1 MDSQLKKN
9 LSSAEYWFRAVY
21 SLFFLLCAK
30 IAGTLILLIALAQI
44 IFTLVTARPNDR
56 LVSFGGSLAK
66 YIFTI
71 FNFVTC
77 KSEDKPFPFADW
89 PQADAVD
96 DDISATEPIEP
107 VADTAEQV
115 TEPETAEITESSS
128 DEVEKPGDNSIGKPS
143 QDT

>member
-21 SLFFLLCAK
+21 SVLFLLCAK

-44 IFTLVTARPNDR
+44 IFTLVTARPNAR

-89 PQADAVD
+89 PEAEPITD
-96 DDISATEPIEP
+96 DVSVVEPIEP
-107 VADTAEQV
+107 VVDTDEKTADPDGTANSNDE
-115 TEPETAEITESSS
+115 AEN
-128 DEVEKPGDNSIGKPS
+128 KGDNSMGKAT